1 VQFTT
6 NAFALTTPY
15 ELGDGLRHYPGLRN
29 PPYRNENLNAMKHFT
44 FGERVTATLRVDYF
58 NAFNRTV
65 LQAPD
70 ADANDSTFGEITN
83 TSQSNANRHGQATF
97 RLEF

>member
-1 VQFTT
+1 
-6 NAFALTTPY
+6 
-15 ELGDGLRHYPGLRN
+15 LRN
-29 PPYRNENLNAMKHFT
+29 PPYRNENFNAMKHFT
-44 FGERVTATLRVDYF
+44 FGERVTGTLRVDYF